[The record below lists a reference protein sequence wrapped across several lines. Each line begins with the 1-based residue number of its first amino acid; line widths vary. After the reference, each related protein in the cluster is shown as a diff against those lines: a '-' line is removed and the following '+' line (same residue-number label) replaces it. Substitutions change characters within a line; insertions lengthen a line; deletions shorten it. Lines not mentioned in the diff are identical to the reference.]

1 MLKIAI
7 VGRPNVGKSTLFNRL
22 TKNHLS
28 ITSDKPGTT
37 RDYREY
43 DASIAD
49 IEFTLTDLA
58 GYDFSSKDD
67 LGLRI
72 NKTINQ
78 CIENSDLIIMMFDA
92 LNGITSEDQKFSKL
106 IKKINKPTILLGNKS
121 EKKKLDFL
129 VTEGWSLGFGQPIPF
144 SSLHG
149 KGIEE
154 LYERIK
160 EYFIKLKMDYGGIAK
175 EKLKNI
181 NSPIK
186 LAFVGKPNSGKSTMI
201 NRILGYDRM
210 ITGSESGTT
219 HDSIEI
225 DFVWNEKEYQLID
238 TGGMRKK
245 SKVLDDLE
253 FKVVGSSLRS
263 IKYANIVIL
272 MIDGTKQ
279 LNKQD
284 LSIARWVI
292 EEGRALILC
301 LSKWD
306 IISNKQETF
315 NSVVHRIKR
324 SLPDMR
330 KTPIVKSSG
339 LLGLGIDELM
349 NLSENLYSKW
359 NARIQTSILND
370 WFQNV
375 IEIHPPPL
383 KKGKRI
389 KLQYISQIKSRPP
402 TFIIF
407 SNIPE
412 SLPDSYIRYIISK
425 LRENFNFFGIPIRI
439 ITRKKK
445 NPYLN

>member
-37 RDYREY
+37 RDFREY

-58 GYDFSSKDD
+58 GYDFNSKDD
-67 LGLRI
+67 LVLRI
-72 NKTINQ
+72 NKTINK

-106 IKKINKPTILLGNKS
+106 LKKINKPTILLGNKS
-121 EKKKLDFL
+121 EKNNLNLL
-129 VTEGWSLGFGQPIPF
+129 VTEGWSLGFGEPIPF

-154 LYERIK
+154 LYDRIK
-160 EYFIKLKMDYGGIAK
+160 ESFINLKLDYEGIKK
-175 EKLKNI
+175 EKIINI

-186 LAFVGKPNSGKSTMI
+186 VAFVGRPNTGKSTII

-219 HDSIEI
+219 HDSIELN
-225 DFVWNEKEYQLID
+225 FKWKKKEYTLID

-245 SKVLDDLE
+245 SKVTDDLE
-253 FKVVGSSLRS
+253 FKVVGSSLKS

-284 LSIARWVI
+284 LSIARWII

-306 IISNKQETF
+306 IIADKQETF
-315 NSVVHRIKR
+315 NNVIYRIKR
-324 SLPDMR
+324 SLPEMR
-330 KTPIVKSSG
+330 QTQIVKSSG

-349 NLSENLYSKW
+349 NLVEILYSKW
-359 NARIQTSILND
+359 NERIQTSILNS
-370 WFQNV
+370 WFQDV

-412 SLPDSYIRYIISK
+412 GLPDSYIRYIISK
-425 LRENFNFFGIPIRI
+425 LREKFNFFGIPIRI